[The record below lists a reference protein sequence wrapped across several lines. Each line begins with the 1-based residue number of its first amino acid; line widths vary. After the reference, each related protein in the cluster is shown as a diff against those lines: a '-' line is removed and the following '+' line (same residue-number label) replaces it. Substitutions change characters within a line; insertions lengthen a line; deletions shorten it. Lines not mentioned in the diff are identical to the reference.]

1 MRSIILTRLLVS
13 ALLLTGVFAAMA
25 ADLVCATCGRAVTG
39 RYFLA
44 DNHYYCSQA
53 CLDKS
58 LPVCAECGNRIRGD
72 IFVKNN
78 QKYCSMSC
86 LEKTLVPCDLCHKPI
101 KGSYNVYRNFRGDKN
116 ICENCN
122 QLPHCFV
129 CTLPCDGVK
138 LADGRVRCLAC
149 GKNLIDDPAGAETLF
164 REVRAKLV
172 QQLGP
177 SGDCRVDFFMVGLPE
192 FKKITKGDDEL
203 GVYCY
208 DRTEIKSRYGAKTLS
223 ESCRI
228 YILDGLPRD
237 KFIEVAAH
245 EAAHDW
251 MQHKFPGLTDQTI
264 KEGFAEYMAYR
275 INLLYHQ
282 GSLNRRM
289 EESTDPVYGDGF
301 RKVKAWAG
309 DGNILTLM
317 KQLKKMEQ
325 K

>member
-1 MRSIILTRLLVS
+1 MKSIILTRLLVS
-13 ALLLTGVFAAMA
+13 ALLLTGMFAARA
-25 ADLVCATCGRAVTG
+25 ADLVCSTCGHIITG
-39 RYFLA
+39 KYWRL
-44 DNHYYCSQA
+44 DSKYYCSQA
-53 CLDKS
+53 CLEKS
-58 LPVCAECGNRIRGD
+58 LPACAECGKRITGD
-72 IFVKNN
+72 IFVKNK

-86 LEKTLVPCDLCHKPI
+86 LEKTLIPCDLCHKPI
-101 KGSYNVYRNFRGDKN
+101 KGSYSVYRNFRGDKN

-122 QLPHCFV
+122 HLPHCFV

-149 GKNLIDDPAGAETLF
+149 GKNVIDDPAEAETLF
-164 REVRAKLV
+164 REVRAKLM

-177 SGDCRVDFFMVGLPE
+177 AGDCRVDFFMVGLPE

-203 GVYCY
+203 GVYCN
-208 DRTEIKSRYGAKTLS
+208 DRTEIKSRYGVKTLS

-228 YILDGLPRD
+228 YLLDGLPRD

-264 KEGFAEYMAYR
+264 REGFAEYMAYR
-275 INLLYHQ
+275 INLLYNQ

-289 EESTDPVYGDGF
+289 EENPDPVYGDGF
-301 RKVKAWAG
+301 RKVKAMAPN
-309 DGNILTLM
+309 DNLLDLM